1 MKSNVELRVG
11 LLVILAIVAMTTW
24 LLFLKE
30 FKFSVATFP
39 LTVEFEQVA
48 GLKPGAGVEILG
60 VDRGKVTSV
69 DLQQDRVRVG
79 LEIEEGTFVG
89 TDARV
94 LLVTDLFD
102 PTSVRIIPGRSTEPL
117 AHGARLRGESG
128 ADLALLMREGA
139 DLVSSLSALAARLDS
154 LSGGGRLDSLA
165 TNLEGGV
172 RELRAWTAESRAQT
186 RAVLTRVDGLTGDL
200 NRFLD
205 ENEEPV
211 QRTVADVGQA
221 ARRADSLAT
230 DLSRLTRSL
239 TQISSRLESGEG
251 TLGRAISSPALHDSL
266 LHTVGRLDAL
276 ITEIK
281 ANPKKFVSFSLF

>member
-1 MKSNVELRVG
+1 MRSNVELRVG

-89 TDARV
+89 KDARV

-102 PTSVRIIPGRSTEPL
+102 PTSVRIIPGRATEPL
-117 AHGARLRGESG
+117 ARGARLRGESG

-139 DLVSSLSALAARLDS
+139 DLVSSLSTLAARLDS
-154 LSGGGRLDSLA
+154 LSGGGRLDSLT

-239 TQISSRLESGEG
+239 TQISGRLEAGEG
-251 TLGRAISSPALHDSL
+251 TLGKAISSPALHDSL

-276 ITEIK
+276 IAEIK